1 MLNNLEVTIQKLI
14 ADAAS
19 AMATHIASAIR
30 QSIAAEIVGS
40 SSAGGH
46 TASSPS
52 VEPKRRGRPPGT
64 KAKAAAPTVV
74 ASIAAPTPAPAAPA
88 KGKRK
93 SAKRTPITQAELNV
107 ILAVIAKKPGLGS
120 SAIQKAAGVDKKQA
134 VRVLAKLRLNKS
146 VKVTGEKSKATYSVA

>member
-1 MLNNLEVTIQKLI
+1 MLNTLEATIQKLI
-14 ADAAS
+14 ADAAH
-19 AMATHIASAIR
+19 AMATQIASAVR

-40 SSAGGH
+40 GSAGSH
-46 TASSPS
+46 TVSAPS
-52 VEPKRRGRPPGT
+52 AEPKRRGRPPGP
-64 KAKAAAPTVV
+64 KAKAPAPAA
-74 ASIAAPTPAPAAPA
+74 IAAPKAATPAPAAPA

-93 SAKRTPITQAELNV
+93 SFKRHPITQGELDI